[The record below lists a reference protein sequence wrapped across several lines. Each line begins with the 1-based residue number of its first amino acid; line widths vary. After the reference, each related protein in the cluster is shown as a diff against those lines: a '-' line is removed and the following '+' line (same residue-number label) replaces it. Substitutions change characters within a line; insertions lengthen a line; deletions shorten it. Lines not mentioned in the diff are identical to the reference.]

1 MNTVGDYHDL
11 YLKAYVLLLDDVFE
25 KIINT
30 CLENYGLDRCYYFTS
45 PGLRWNAMLKMNGIE
60 LELISA
66 IDMHLF
72 IETRLRGG
80 FS

>member
-45 PGLRWNAMLKMNGIE
+45 RGLRWNAMLKMNGIE
-60 LELISA
+60 LELISD

-72 IETRLRGG
+72 IETRLRG

>member
-30 CLENYGLDRCYYFTS
+30 CLENYG
-45 PGLRWNAMLKMNGIE
+45 
-60 LELISA
+60 
-66 IDMHLF
+66 
-72 IETRLRGG
+72 
-80 FS
+80 

>member
-30 CLENYGLDRCYYFTS
+30 CLENYGLDRCYYFAS

-60 LELISA
+60 LELISD

>member
-30 CLENYGLDRCYYFTS
+30 CLENYGLDCCYYFTS

-60 LELISA
+60 LELISD